1 MTITELAA
9 LWDWEE
15 LTVKYDLTTDYAIEQ
30 FFMDLEARKHR
41 GMSRTI
47 QFVDADEDLEPEKK
61 KRTGKQNRS
70 LHKYLTL
77 LAKALNDAG
86 WDQRKTLKE
95 EVEIPWNEWSAKEFL
110 WRGIQKAM
118 YGTESTT
125 ELDTAQCQEVYKVLD
140 RHLAS
145 KTGVSVAWPSED
157 SMRMDSYGL

>member
-1 MTITELAA
+1 MTRLVIDSGEA
-9 LWDWEE
+9 LDN
-15 LTVKYDLTTDYAIEQ
+15 LYNMIQQAHLLGKVPVIE
-30 FFMDLEARKHR
+30 FE
-41 GMSRTI
+41 S
-47 QFVDADEDLEPEKK
+47 EPKK
-61 KRTGKQNRS
+61 QRTGKQNRS

-118 YGTESTT
+118 YGTDSTT
-125 ELDTAQCQEVYKVLD
+125 ELDTVQCQEVYKVLD

-145 KTGVSVAWPSED
+145 KTGVSVAWPCED
-157 SMRMDSYGL
+157 NMRMDSHGN